1 VPNRLGVLSSSPCN
15 LIPSVFSVDS
25 SPQRREQARE
35 HGRRTTFVRCHLACE
50 RMSMNNSRRR
60 YFGAEPTYH
69 GYKSRPWAL
78 PWSSHRARA
87 RRTERRTDAGNASWR
102 CTAPACRR
110 TSALASVA
118 TTPRPLP
125 RKPSSSPELGAARSP
140 YARPESSTTGAP
152 SRSPLPSGAEATA
165 VARALPLLPSAVL
178 CCFLPS
184 ALPPCLTLS
193 L

>member
-1 VPNRLGVLSSSPCN
+1 VYASLPTIGPSSEYLSAWPCRAAPERSVRRNASSSRHLRVDATDAVSLFTHVKHVCQYISGDRPSQLSLSTSPRGQRTHCAPVALPLEVHRRTVPNRLGVLSSSPCN

-78 PWSSHRARA
+78 PWSSH
-87 RRTERRTDAGNASWR
+87 
-102 CTAPACRR
+102 
-110 TSALASVA
+110 
-118 TTPRPLP
+118 
-125 RKPSSSPELGAARSP
+125 
-140 YARPESSTTGAP
+140 
-152 SRSPLPSGAEATA
+152 
-165 VARALPLLPSAVL
+165 
-178 CCFLPS
+178 
-184 ALPPCLTLS
+184 
-193 L
+193 